1 MSDHPT
7 GDLLAGLND
16 RQRAAV
22 TAGGGP
28 ILVLAGPGSGKTRVL
43 TRRIA
48 YLINE
53 MNIPARSIMA
63 VTFTNKA
70 AGEMRNRLKS
80 LAGDRMRAVQIGTFH
95 ATCARILRIEHDST
109 PYGKDFVIYDTD
121 DQLNAIGQAMSELNI
136 DTRKFNPRAVLGAIS
151 SAKNELILPSG
162 YVGQDYFGEIVSRVY
177 PRYQA
182 ILLDSNAMDFDDLL
196 VQMVLALHHSPVL
209 QEKYQRKFAWV
220 LVDEFQDTNTVQY
233 QLVSLFGAPQNNIF
247 VVGDE
252 DQSIYAF
259 RGADYRNVARFRQD
273 YPDASVILLE
283 QNYRSTQVVL
293 DVANAVISRNKHRT
307 PKALFTDKA
316 GGELITLHEAY
327 DDEYEARYV
336 MEEID
341 DLRRRGYH
349 YSDMAVMYRTNPQS
363 RALERACV
371 DEGIPYTLVG
381 GVGFYKRREIRDMLA
396 YLRVVQNPDD
406 RVSFA
411 RIINTPK
418 RGIGKK
424 SLESFQYWAADA
436 EMSYGEALIKLLE
449 GADNPL
455 GARAAKLFR
464 DFAEQLFAWRSLT
477 EASTLVDLF
486 DTISSDVG
494 YNLYLHEISDNDL
507 EAADR
512 MDNLSELRGLLV
524 QADEDEINL
533 PEFLIDQ
540 ALMTDADTKLTG
552 EDRITLMTL
561 HAAKGLE
568 YPVVFITGLEDGLLP
583 HFRSFDEPDGVEEE
597 RRLLYVGITR
607 AMERL
612 YLTYAFKRTT
622 WSGSQAQERSS
633 FLYDIPEDMTA
644 GLPSGLNTDRS
655 YQSYKQMTT
664 WGNTRAA
671 QDTERR
677 NATSGLDRLRRDLQR
692 GSATS
697 NSGNKA
703 VNSKIIPFP
712 GSEPQPPA
720 EPQFHTGM
728 SVYHSVFGAGM
739 VVESHVNQD
748 DEEVT
753 VVFSDKRYGVKKL
766 LASLANLTVQ

>member
-1 MSDHPT
+1 MTQGPT
-7 GDLLAGLND
+7 GDLLTGLNE

-28 ILVLAGPGSGKTRVL
+28 VLVLAGPGSGKTRVL

-53 MNIPARSIMA
+53 MQIAPHTIMA

-70 AGEMRNRLKS
+70 ATEMRHRVQAAIGMHTRGL
-80 LAGDRMRAVQIGTFH
+80 QIGTFH
-95 ATCARILRIEHDST
+95 ATCARILRIEYDFT
-109 PYGKDFVIYDTD
+109 PYDQDFVIYDTD
-121 DQLNAIGQAMSELNI
+121 DQLNAVGQAMNELNV
-136 DTRKFNPRAVLGAIS
+136 DRKKFSPRAVLSAIS
-151 SAKNELILPSG
+151 SAKNEMILPHNF
-162 YVGQDYFGEIVSRVY
+162 VGQDYFGEIVSRVY
-177 PRYQA
+177 PRYQS
-182 ILLDSNAMDFDDLL
+182 ILLDSNALDFDDLL
-196 VQMVLALHHSPVL
+196 VQMVLALRHNPVL

-233 QLVSLFGAPQNNIF
+233 QLVELFGAPQNNIF

-273 YPDASVILLE
+273 YPEASVIMLE

-307 PKALFTDKA
+307 PKHLFTDQS
-316 GGELITLHEAY
+316 GGDLITLHEAY
-327 DDEYEARYV
+327 DDGYEARYV
-336 MEEID
+336 MEEIEG
-341 DLRRRGYH
+341 LRRHGYD

-371 DEGIPYTLVG
+371 EEGVPYTLVG
-381 GVGFYKRREIRDMLA
+381 GVGFYKRREIRDILA
-396 YLRVVQNPDD
+396 YLRVVQNPND

-424 SLESFQYWAADA
+424 SLESFQYWAADQN
-436 EMSYGEALIKLLE
+436 MSYGEALLKLMD

-455 GARAAKLFR
+455 NSRAQKLFK
-464 DFAEQLFAWRSLT
+464 DFGELLFQWRELAE
-477 EASTLVDLF
+477 EAPLVILYDRV
-486 DTISSDVG
+486 TSDIG
-494 YNLYLHEISDNDL
+494 YHLYIHDISDNDL

-512 MDNLSELRGLLV
+512 TDNLNELRGLLV
-524 QADEDEINL
+524 QAEEDEISL
-533 PEFLIDQ
+533 VDFLGEQ
-540 ALMTDADTKLTG
+540 ALMTDADTKLDG

-568 YPVVFITGLEDGLLP
+568 FPIVFITGVEDGLLP
-583 HFRSFDEPDGVEEE
+583 HFRSMESQDDIEEE

-622 WSGSQAQERSS
+622 WGGSEARERSN
-633 FLYDIPEDMTA
+633 FLYDIPEELTD
-644 GLPSGLNTDRS
+644 GLPNGLNSDRS
-655 YQSYKQMTT
+655 YQSFRQMTT
-664 WGNTRAA
+664 WEPGIKN
-671 QDTERR
+671 DTDRR
-677 NATSGLDRLRRDLQR
+677 IARSGLDRLRQDLQR
-692 GSATS
+692 NQQQGKS
-697 NSGNKA
+697 SGNDA
-703 VNSKIIPFP
+703 VRKKIIPFP
-712 GSEPQPPA
+712 GSEPEPPA
-720 EPQFHTGM
+720 DPQFHTGM
-728 SVYHSVFGAGM
+728 SVYHPMFGDGM
-739 VVESHVNQD
+739 VVESHVITD

-753 VVFSDKRYGVKKL
+753 VVFKDKRYGVKKL